1 MFILFMQS
9 NLESEPK
16 AEFFNFFSPRI
27 PIVNLV
33 TMVLADRSNNTCV
46 FPVNFT
52 TPSFWGFAI
61 GR

>member
-1 MFILFMQS
+1 
-9 NLESEPK
+9 
-16 AEFFNFFSPRI
+16 
-27 PIVNLV
+27 V